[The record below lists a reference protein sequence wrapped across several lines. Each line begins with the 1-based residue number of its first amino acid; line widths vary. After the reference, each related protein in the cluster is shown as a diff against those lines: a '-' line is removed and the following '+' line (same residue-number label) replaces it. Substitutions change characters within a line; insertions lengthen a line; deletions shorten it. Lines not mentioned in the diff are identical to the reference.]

1 MGQYSAPIDNSELKV
16 RKALE
21 IIQAAIDPT
30 GCAVLGILHLNK
42 KADLAA
48 IERLLGSVAFA
59 NFVRS
64 VMMVRAEN
72 PDSKCYRLVH
82 AKYNWSTKGAD
93 MLYTP
98 ENVGEARGQHV
109 KVNWSAPESDIDPAS
124 MFDRKKP
131 KEKLSAGDWL
141 VQYLQFNGATLKENV
156 IVAAQKE
163 GYSPDAIERAFT
175 RDERCHSR
183 QEGFQGKSMWWLG
196 PYPSR

>member
-59 NFVRS
+59 NFDSVGDDGACGIPQLQVLPAGACKVQLVNEGGRHALHPGERRGSSRAARQSQLVR
-64 VMMVRAEN
+64 
-72 PDSKCYRLVH
+72 
-82 AKYNWSTKGAD
+82 T
-93 MLYTP
+93 
-98 ENVGEARGQHV
+98 Q
-109 KVNWSAPESDIDPAS
+109 SDIDPAS